1 MNDEK
6 DDILINQG
14 AKKAS
19 IHTVNEDISN
29 ALSGSS
35 AKTVSDAIYIA
46 KKQKEFEEAKTLASA
61 TNKMWFILTILV
73 LLSSAGFLIW
83 TVNQKDKNI
92 TVEPVPVYQGIVTY
106 DSVQTI
112 GDFETKSSLL
122 KQKFIEGE
130 KSLTSKG
137 LIRFRFK
144 NIDPVGPDNL
154 IKGFDW
160 KLSPKFTSGL
170 ESSFDFGVYI
180 SKNNNL
186 QKNSPFILFK
196 TDGSDQ
202 SFSGFSLWED
212 DILFDLGE
220 IFKINA
226 QTALDPIYQK
236 RFENITIESHDGRV
250 LYDADGNPLVIMIF
264 IDENHALVTNSKEA
278 VVEILR
284 RVILKK

>member
-1 MNDEK
+1 MEPEK

-61 TNKMWFILTILV
+61 TNKMWFILTIII

-83 TVNQKDKNI
+83 TVDQKDRDT
-92 TVEPVPVYQGIVTY
+92 TVEPIPVYQGLVTY
-106 DSVQTI
+106 DDTKII

-122 KQKFIEGE
+122 KQKFAEAE
-130 KSLTSKG
+130 KTLASKSLV
-137 LIRFRFK
+137 RFRFK
-144 NIDPVGPDNL
+144 NIDPVSADNL

-160 KLSPKFTSGL
+160 KLSSKFTSGL
-170 ESSFDFGVYI
+170 ETSFDFGVYV
-180 SKNNNL
+180 SKNNSP

-236 RFENITIESHDGRV
+236 KFENITIESHDGRV
-250 LYDADGNPLVIMIF
+250 LYDADGKPLIIMIF

-278 VVEILR
+278 VVEILKR
-284 RVILKK
+284 AMLKR

>member
-1 MNDEK
+1 MENEK

-46 KKQKEFEEAKTLASA
+46 KKQKEFEDAKTLAST
-61 TNKMWFILTILV
+61 TNKMWFILTIIV

-83 TVNQKDKNI
+83 TVNQRDKNI
-92 TVEPVPVYQGIVTY
+92 TIEPIPVYQGLVTY
-106 DSVQTI
+106 DDIKII

-122 KQKFIEGE
+122 KQKFTETE
-130 KSLTSKG
+130 KTLSSKG
-137 LIRFRFK
+137 LVRFRFK
-144 NIDPVGPDNL
+144 NIDPVSAENL

-160 KLSPKFTSGL
+160 KLSPKFTNGI
-170 ESSFDFGVYI
+170 ETSFDFGVYV
-180 SKNNNL
+180 SKNNGA

-212 DILFDLGE
+212 GILFDLGE

-250 LYDADGNPLVIMIF
+250 LYDADGQPLIIMIF

-278 VVEILR
+278 VVEVLK
-284 RVILKK
+284 RVMLKK